1 MYITVI
7 HYIDYTTLIAFILHY
22 QTVLGYAYP
31 PFLGA
36 IKLYE
41 HMGYTDF
48 TAFLPIACP
57 FLLGVFHFFTAQAP

>member
-7 HYIDYTTLIAFILHY
+7 HYIDYTTLIMFILHY
-22 QTVLGYAYP
+22 QTVVRYGYP

-41 HMGYTDF
+41 HMGHKLNCFSTYC
-48 TAFLPIACP
+48 LPVSFWGVP
-57 FLLGVFHFFTAQAP
+57 FFAPQAP